1 MKECDM
7 LDGKRCGVR
16 DCGKLA
22 QHERYAIQPV
32 YALDVMA
39 KVAVLLCDE
48 HAHIADTEPTRIE
61 MTGEAKQ

>member
-1 MKECDM
+1 MRECDY

-16 DCGKLA
+16 GCNTLA
-22 QHERYAIQPV
+22 QHERYAILPV
-32 YALDVMA
+32 PALDVVA

-61 MTGEAKQ
+61 MMREARR